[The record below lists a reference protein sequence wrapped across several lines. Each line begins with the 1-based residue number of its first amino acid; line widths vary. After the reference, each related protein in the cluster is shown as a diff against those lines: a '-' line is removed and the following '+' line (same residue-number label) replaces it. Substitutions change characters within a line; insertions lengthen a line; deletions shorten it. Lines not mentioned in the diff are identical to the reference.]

1 MKNWIVFSELAAF
14 GYTDCSSSTDSK
26 DTVPSPAAASRA
38 AVFRAGSN
46 TEKKGRNMW
55 NWRDRR
61 AKNRSQLPQATT
73 AECIQLLED
82 KALLAGNVLAS
93 LSGAHL
99 SVTGDTV
106 DNSLEVTVVN
116 NQVVLRGL
124 SNTTINGSAALFV
137 IATNSDT
144 APGNITIQTGAG
156 NDTVIFS
163 RNVKVSGSTWLDGGV
178 GNDVLSVTGAT
189 FQQTVSIYG
198 RAGNDTISVQ
208 NATTEGLLRIK
219 GKSGND
225 LISLTNLT
233 ANGEIRIE
241 GNQGDDGV
249 SFNNVTT
256 NSHTKINTG
265 SGDDDLVIRDS
276 TLNGALR
283 VRTKQDSD
291 MLLMDGNTVGGAV
304 AINMGRASDSVQLRN
319 TNTFNSAFNVQSGDG
334 NADAVDLGTTTVFNG
349 GRRVRKSEGSTV
361 APTQTA
367 RIDAATTGLIA
378 RATAADAAAP
388 QLTGMTVTLDNS
400 ANTTEASVG
409 GAMITRNASFEVA
422 GNTMPG
428 ATVTLDTDNDGSFD
442 DATLTADNLGHFAMT
457 VTLQRTDLNTATAA
471 NDQLNGLNKIKVRS
485 TVAGV
490 GTADSAVDVD
500 FVPATEKIVRF
511 TSNEG
516 TFEVEMFNTLTPN
529 TVANFLGYQARYTD
543 AIVQRSV
550 SNFVIQ
556 VGRYTV
562 NDNQLSEITKDA
574 NINNEFNSATSNIRG
589 TLAMATPGN
598 NINGGSSEWFI
609 NTNNNATTLDA
620 VPHTVFGR
628 VIGNGM
634 TVVDKI
640 AALTVTD
647 LSTATG
653 IGDSTNGPLN
663 TVPMRV
669 PFTPTSRALTGT
681 VSTTANSATVTG
693 TGTKFL
699 TELHG
704 NLPSL
709 GNSTGSR
716 INIGTNTFRVLSVES
731 DTSLTL
737 DTTPTTPVTPRLPTS
752 ASTAVTAKTDDFAD
766 DNFVRFSSIAEIL
779 SI

>member
-1 MKNWIVFSELAAF
+1 
-14 GYTDCSSSTDSK
+14 
-26 DTVPSPAAASRA
+26 
-38 AVFRAGSN
+38 
-46 TEKKGRNMW
+46 MW

-61 AKNRSQLPQATT
+61 SQNRFRNPQSA
-73 AECIQLLED
+73 AAQSIQVLENR
-82 KALLAGNVLAS
+82 ALLAGNVLAS
-93 LSGAHL
+93 LSGSHL
-99 SVTGDTV
+99 SVTGDAV
-106 DNSLEVTVVN
+106 DNSVEVTVVN

-124 SNTTINGSAALFV
+124 SNTTINGSTALFV
-137 IATNSDT
+137 IAANTDT

-163 RNVKVSGSTWLDGGV
+163 RNVKVSGSTWLDGGA
-178 GNDVLSVTGAT
+178 GNDALSASGAT
-189 FQQTVSIYG
+189 FRQTVSIYG
-198 RAGNDTISVQ
+198 RAGNDTISIQ

-219 GKSGND
+219 GNSGND
-225 LISLTNLT
+225 LVSLTNLT

-241 GNQGDDGV
+241 GNTGTDGV
-249 SFNNVTT
+249 SFNNVTA
-256 NSHTKINTG
+256 NSSIKINMG
-265 SGDDDLVIRDS
+265 AGNDDIVIRGS

-291 MLLMDGNTVGGAV
+291 MLLMDGNTVGGPV
-304 AINMGRASDSVQLRN
+304 ALNMGRTSDSVQLRN
-319 TNTFNSAFNVQSGDG
+319 TNTFNRAFHVQAGDG
-334 NADAVDLGTTTVFNG
+334 NSDAVDLGTATVFNA

-361 APTQTA
+361 APSETA

-378 RATAADAAAP
+378 RATAADAAVAP
-388 QLTGMTVTLDNS
+388 LIALTMTLDNS
-400 ANTTEASVG
+400 SNTTETSVG
-409 GAMITRNASFEVA
+409 NVLITRNANFEVA
-422 GNTMPG
+422 GNTLPG
-428 ATVTLDTDNDGSFD
+428 ATVTLDTDNDGVFD
-442 DATLTADNLGHFAMT
+442 NGTLTADNLGHFTMM
-457 VTLQRTDLNTATAA
+457 VTLQRTDLNTATVA
-471 NDQLNGLNKIKVRS
+471 NDQLNGLNRIKVRS
-485 TVAGV
+485 TLTGV
-490 GTADSAVDVD
+490 GTADSSVDVD

-511 TSNEG
+511 VTNEG
-516 TFEVEMFNTLTPN
+516 TFEVEMFNTLTPL
-529 TVANFLGYQARYTD
+529 TVANFMGYTARYTD

-556 VGRYTV
+556 AGRYTV

-574 NINNEFNSATSNIRG
+574 NINNEFNSTTSNIRG

-609 NTNNNATTLDA
+609 NESNNNATTLDA

-640 AALTVTD
+640 AALTVAD

-663 TVPMRV
+663 TVPMRI
-669 PFTPTSRALTGT
+669 PFTPTSKALTGT
-681 VSTTANSATVTG
+681 VSTTANSVTITGVG
-693 TGTKFL
+693 TRFL

-704 NLPSL
+704 NVPSL
-709 GNSTGSR
+709 GSSTGSR

-737 DTTPTTPVTPRLPTS
+737 DTTPTSPVTQRIPTT
-752 ASTAVTAKTDDFAD
+752 TATAQTARTDNFAD
-766 DNFVRFSSIAEIL
+766 DNFVRFSSVAEIL
-779 SI
+779 SV

>member
-1 MKNWIVFSELAAF
+1 
-14 GYTDCSSSTDSK
+14 
-26 DTVPSPAAASRA
+26 
-38 AVFRAGSN
+38 
-46 TEKKGRNMW
+46 MW

-61 AKNRSQLPQATT
+61 AKNRSQHPPAPT

-82 KALLAGNVLAS
+82 RALLAGNVLAS
-93 LSGAHL
+93 LSGSHL

-106 DNSLEVTVVN
+106 DNSVEVTVIN

-124 SNTTINGSAALFV
+124 SNTTINGSTALFV
-137 IATNSDT
+137 IAANTDT

-163 RNVKVSGSTWLDGGV
+163 RNIKVSGSTWLDGGA
-178 GNDVLSVTGAT
+178 GNDALSVNGAT
-189 FQQTVSIYG
+189 FQQTISIYG

-208 NATTEGLLRIK
+208 NATTESLLRIK
-219 GKSGND
+219 GKSGDD

-241 GNQGDDGV
+241 GNKGADGV

-256 NSHTKINTG
+256 NSRTKINTG
-265 SGDDDLVIRDS
+265 TGNDDIVIRGS

-283 VRTKQDSD
+283 VRTRQNSD

-304 AINMGRASDSVQLRN
+304 AFNMGRASDSVQLRN
-319 TNTFNSAFNVQSGDG
+319 TNTFNRAFRVQSGDG
-334 NADAVDLGTTTVFNG
+334 NSDAVDLGTTTVFNG
-349 GRRVRKSEGSTV
+349 GRRVRKSEDSTV
-361 APTQTA
+361 SPRETA

-378 RATAADAAAP
+378 RATAADAAAANLIG
-388 QLTGMTVTLDNS
+388 LTLTLDNS

-409 GAMITRNASFEVA
+409 GALITRNASFEVA
-422 GNTMPG
+422 GNTLPG

-442 DATLTADNLGHFAMT
+442 DGTLTADNLGHFTTT

-485 TVAGV
+485 TVADV

-516 TFEVEMFNTLTPN
+516 TFEVEMFNTLTPS
-529 TVANFLGYQARYTD
+529 TVANFLGYTDRYTN
-543 AIVQRSV
+543 AIIQRAPS
-550 SNFVIQ
+550 SPDIIQ
-556 VGRYTV
+556 AGQFTV
-562 NDNQLSEITKDA
+562 ANNTLSTIATDPA
-574 NINNEFNSATSNIRG
+574 IPGEFNNATSNIPG
-589 TLAMATPGN
+589 TISMALSSFNDGTTNPNSGTSQWFFNLADN
-598 NINGGSSEWFI
+598 NF
-609 NTNNNATTLDA
+609 LDSRR
-620 VPHTVFGR
+620 HTVFGR

-634 TVVDKI
+634 TVVNKI
-640 AALTVTD
+640 GALSTTN
-647 LSTATG
+647 LNTATG
-653 IGDSTNGPLN
+653 LGALSD
-663 TVPMRV
+663 VPMRV
-669 PFTPTSRALTGT
+669 PFTELSKPLTGT
-681 VSTTANSATVTG
+681 VSTTANGAIVTG
-693 TGTKFL
+693 VGTKFL

-704 NLPSL
+704 NVATAGTGS
-709 GNSTGSR
+709 GNGSR
-716 INIGTNTFRVLSVES
+716 IRINGQNLRVLSVES

-752 ASTAVTAKTDDFAD
+752 ASTAVTATTDDFAD
-766 DNFVRFSSIAEIL
+766 DNFVRFSSISEIL